1 MKGIILAGGTG
12 SRLFPVTR
20 AVSKQLI
27 PIYDKPMIYYPL
39 SVLMLAGIKDILVIT
54 TPGDKEAFRGL
65 LGDGSQWGLNISQ
78 TTQNSPDGLAQA
90 FLLGKEFIGGQPCS
104 LVLGDNIFF
113 GHGLQGELQM
123 ASQLKSGARI
133 FGYHTSTPEQYGV
146 AEFDQSGTVISIE
159 EKPKNPKSNY
169 AVTGLYFYDHRVTEF
184 AENLKP
190 SARGELE
197 ITDLNMCYLRDGSLS
212 CVQLGRG
219 TAWLDTGS
227 PDGMLQASQFVQTV
241 QERQGLRIACPEEIA
256 FQSGWI
262 DEAGLLKNIQ
272 DLGKTDYAVY
282 LRRLLDDGT
291 PRNRS

>member
-27 PIYDKPMIYYPL
+27 PIYDKPMVYYPL
-39 SVLMLAGIKDILVIT
+39 SVLMLAGIRDILVIT
-54 TPGDKEAFRGL
+54 TPGDKEAFFGL
-65 LGDGSQWGLNISQ
+65 LGDGSQWGLNIQQ
-78 TTQNSPDGLAQA
+78 TTQPSPDGLAQA
-90 FLLGKEFIGGQPCS
+90 FILGKEFIGGEPCS

-123 ASQLKSGARI
+123 AAKLKHGARI
-133 FGYHTSTPEQYGV
+133 FGYHTATPEEYGV
-146 AEFDQSGTVISIE
+146 AEFDESGTVISIE
-159 EKPKNPKSNY
+159 EKPKKPKSNY
-169 AVTGLYFYDHRVTEF
+169 AITGLYFYDHRVSEF

-197 ITDLNMCYLRDGSLS
+197 ITDLNMCYLRDASLS

-241 QERQGLRIACPEEIA
+241 QHRQGLQIACPEEIA
-256 FQSGWI
+256 FQQKWI
-262 DEAGLLKNIQ
+262 DEEGLKKNIQ
-272 DLGKTDYAVY
+272 DLGKTEYAHY
-282 LRRLLDDGT
+282 LRSLLDSDT
-291 PRNRS
+291 PRNR